1 MTSGSPPD
9 IPRLDVAVGS
19 MPVPG
24 LLRPSI
30 EAALAGRALGAG
42 PESIVA
48 QAVAAAA
55 QSKAVGTG
63 GIS

>member
-1 MTSGSPPD
+1 MTAGSPPD
-9 IPRLDVAVGS
+9 IPRLDVAVDS

-42 PESIVA
+42 PESTVA
-48 QAVAAAA
+48 RAVAAATESGTA
-55 QSKAVGTG
+55 GTG
-63 GIS
+63 GTS